1 MATGATPTYDLPY
14 PLITDP
20 VNVHEDIQSLAE
32 QLELVLPSIGLSA
45 HTIEVKNVSGSSIA
59 KGDPVYITGF
69 DVKTTI
75 AKSVSTDINTFP
87 ILGLA
92 QSAMGSGTEGVV
104 VISGVFSNINT
115 TSYTSGDILYVGTTG
130 GLTATQ
136 PATGSSAVAVV
147 AKSGSA
153 GILIVGQIR
162 GNGTWGSLKAGLS

>member
-1 MATGATPTYDLPY
+1 MATGVTPTYDLPY

-45 HTIEVKNVSGSSIA
+45 HTIEVKNISNTTIT

-69 DVKTTI
+69 DGKTTVG
-75 AKSVSTDINTFP
+75 KSQASDLSTFP

-92 QSAMGSGTEGVV
+92 QSTMSHDSEGTV

-115 TSYTSGDILYVGTTG
+115 TSYTDGDILYIGSTG
-130 GLTATQ
+130 GLTTTQ
-136 PATGSSAVAVV
+136 PATGSSAIAVV
-147 AKSGSA
+147 ARSASA
-153 GILIVGQIR
+153 GTLIVGQLR
-162 GNGTWGSLKAGLS
+162 GNGTWGSLKAGLT

>member
-1 MATGATPTYDLPY
+1 MATGVTPTYDLPY

-45 HTIEVKNVSGSSIA
+45 HTIEVKNVSGSSIT

-69 DVKTTI
+69 DVKTTV
-75 AKSVSTDINTFP
+75 AKSQATNLDTFP

-92 QSAMGSGTEGVV
+92 QSTMSSGTEGVV

-115 TSYTSGDILYVGTTG
+115 TSYAAGNILYVGSTG
-130 GLTATQ
+130 GLTTTR

-153 GILIVGQIR
+153 GILIVGQLR
-162 GNGTWGSLKAGLS
+162 GNGTWGSLKAGLA

>member
-1 MATGATPTYDLPY
+1 MATGVTPTYDLPY

-45 HTIEVKNVSGSSIA
+45 HTIEVKNVSGESIS
-59 KGDPVYITGF
+59 KGDPVYVTGF
-69 DVKTTI
+69 DVKTTV

-92 QSAMGSGTEGVV
+92 QSAMASGTEGVV
-104 VISGVFSNINT
+104 VISGVFSNVNT
-115 TSYTSGDILYVGTTG
+115 TSYTSGDILYVGSTG
-130 GLTATQ
+130 GLTTTQ
-136 PATGSSAVAVV
+136 PATGSGAVAVV

-153 GILIVGQIR
+153 GILIVGQVK

>member
-1 MATGATPTYDLPY
+1 MATGVTPTYDLPY

-45 HTIEVKNVSGSSIA
+45 HTIEVKNNSGEIIT

-75 AKSVSTDINTFP
+75 AKSESSDLNTFP

-92 QSAMGSGTEGVV
+92 QSTMSDGTEGTVL
-104 VISGVFSNINT
+104 ISGVFSNINT
-115 TSYTSGDILYVGTTG
+115 TSYTSGDILYVGSTG
-130 GLTATQ
+130 GLTTTQ

-153 GILIVGQIR
+153 GILIVGQLR
-162 GNGTWGSLKAGLS
+162 GNGTWGSLKAGLT